1 MGRPSRDAS
10 GSAASE
16 VRSVLEPVVAA
27 LGLDLEDLDV
37 QSSGRRRRV
46 SVVIDRDGGV
56 DLDGI
61 AAASRAVSDALDASD
76 AMGDDPYTLE
86 VTSPGIDRPLT
97 LPRHWR
103 RNIGRRVRV
112 HLAGGSTLEGRV
124 RDVDDDGVLLVV
136 DVKGKPE
143 SMERRTTWSD
153 VVRGEVQVEFRRPQ
167 GTDSPED
174 EFASD
179 DFATDAD
186 DAARDAGGT
195 ARDAGD
201 PARDE
206 EA

>member
-10 GSAASE
+10 DSAGPAGD
-16 VRSVLEPVVAA
+16 VRSVLEPVVVA

-37 QSSGRRRRV
+37 QASGRRRRV

-103 RNIGRRVRV
+103 RNIGRRVRM
-112 HLAGGSTLEGRV
+112 HLADGSAIDGRV
-124 RDVDDDGVLLVV
+124 REVDDDGVLVSA

-143 SMERRTTWSD
+143 SAERRTPWSD

-167 GTDSPED
+167 GTESESDDSATDSPGS
-174 EFASD
+174 AM
-179 DFATDAD
+179 
-186 DAARDAGGT
+186 
-195 ARDAGD
+195 
-201 PARDE
+201 DE

>member
-1 MGRPSRDAS
+1 MGSPSRGAS
-10 GSAASE
+10 SNSAGD

-37 QSSGRRRRV
+37 QASGRRRRV
-46 SVVIDRDGGV
+46 SVVIDQDGGV

-103 RNIGRRVRV
+103 RNIGRRVRL
-112 HLAGGSTLEGRV
+112 HLADGSTLDGRV
-124 RDVDDDGVLLVV
+124 REVDDDGVLVAV

-143 SMERRTTWSD
+143 SAERRSPWSD

-167 GTDSPED
+167 DTESKED
-174 EFASD
+174 ESTED
-179 DFATDAD
+179 ESAD
-186 DAARDAGGT
+186 DSDESAEV
-195 ARDAGD
+195 
-201 PARDE
+201 E

>member
-1 MGRPSRDAS
+1 MGRPSRGSSDSAS
-10 GSAASE
+10 GAASE

-37 QSSGRRRRV
+37 QASGRRRRV

-61 AAASRAVSDALDASD
+61 AAASRAVSDAVDASD

-86 VTSPGIDRPLT
+86 VTSPGVDRPLT
-97 LPRHWR
+97 LPRHWH

-112 HLAGGSTLEGRV
+112 HLANGSTLEGRV
-124 RDVDDDGVLLVV
+124 REVDDGGVLLAV

-143 SMERRTTWSD
+143 STERRTPWSD
-153 VVRGEVQVEFRRPQ
+153 VVRGEVQVEFRRAQ
-167 GTDSPED
+167 GTDATED
-174 EFASD
+174 ESVSD
-179 DFATDAD
+179 GLAGDAD
-186 DAARDAGGT
+186 DT
-195 ARDAGD
+195 
-201 PARDE
+201 ARDE

>member
-1 MGRPSRDAS
+1 MGRPSRGAS
-10 GSAASE
+10 DGAGSGGD
-16 VRSVLEPVVAA
+16 VRALLEPVVTA

-37 QSSGRRRRV
+37 QASGRRRRV

-86 VTSPGIDRPLT
+86 VTSPGVDRPLT

-112 HLAGGSTLEGRV
+112 HLADGSTLHGRI
-124 RDVDDDGVLLVV
+124 REVDDDGVLVAV

-143 SMERRTTWSD
+143 SMERRTPWAE
-153 VVRGEVQVEFRRPQ
+153 VARGEVQVEFRRPQ
-167 GTDSPED
+167 DSE
-174 EFASD
+174 S
-179 DFATDAD
+179 
-186 DAARDAGGT
+186 
-195 ARDAGD
+195 AGD
-201 PARDE
+201 SDESVSESDESDSDE

>member
-1 MGRPSRDAS
+1 MGRPSRGVSDGTGS
-10 GSAASE
+10 GGD
-16 VRSVLEPVVAA
+16 VRALVEPVVTA

-37 QSSGRRRRV
+37 QASGRRRRV

-97 LPRHWR
+97 LTRHWR

-112 HLAGGSTLEGRV
+112 HLADGATLDGRI
-124 RDVDDDGVLLVV
+124 REVDDDSVLVAV

-143 SMERRTTWSD
+143 STERRIPWTD
-153 VVRGEVQVEFRRPQ
+153 AVRGDVQVEFRRPQ
-167 GTDSPED
+167 DAEPAPDNS
-174 EFASD
+174 
-179 DFATDAD
+179 ATDD
-186 DAARDAGGT
+186 SIT
-195 ARDAGD
+195 
-201 PARDE
+201 DE

>member
-1 MGRPSRDAS
+1 MGRPSRGASSDAS
-10 GSAASE
+10 GD
-16 VRSVLEPVVAA
+16 VRFVLEPVVAA

-37 QSSGRRRRV
+37 QASGRRRRV

-76 AMGDDPYTLE
+76 VMGDDSYTLE
-86 VTSPGIDRPLT
+86 VTSPGVDRPLT

-103 RNIGRRVRV
+103 RNIGRRVRAYLV
-112 HLAGGSTLEGRV
+112 NGSTLEGRV
-124 RDVDDDGVLLVV
+124 REVDVDAVLLAV

-143 SMERRTTWSD
+143 STERRTPWSD

-167 GTDSPED
+167 GIDATED
-174 EFASD
+174 ESVSD
-179 DFATDAD
+179 GFATDAD
-186 DAARDAGGT
+186 DT
-195 ARDAGD
+195 ARDAD
-201 PARDE
+201 DTARDE

>member
-1 MGRPSRDAS
+1 MGRPSRGAS
-10 GSAASE
+10 DGTGSGGD
-16 VRSVLEPVVAA
+16 VRALVEPVVTA

-37 QSSGRRRRV
+37 QASGRRRRV

-86 VTSPGIDRPLT
+86 VTSPGVDRPLT

-103 RNIGRRVRV
+103 RNMGRRVRV
-112 HLAGGSTLEGRV
+112 HLADGSALDGRIREV
-124 RDVDDDGVLLVV
+124 YDDGVLVAV

-143 SMERRTTWSD
+143 SMERRTPWAE

-167 GTDSPED
+167 GTDS
-174 EFASD
+174 
-179 DFATDAD
+179 
-186 DAARDAGGT
+186 
-195 ARDAGD
+195 AGD
-201 PARDE
+201 SDESESDSDETAGDSDESDSDE

>member
-1 MGRPSRDAS
+1 MGRPSRGVSDGTGS
-10 GSAASE
+10 GGD
-16 VRSVLEPVVAA
+16 VRALVEPVVTA

-37 QSSGRRRRV
+37 QASGRRRRV

-86 VTSPGIDRPLT
+86 VTSPGVDRPLT

-103 RNIGRRVRV
+103 RNMGRRVRV
-112 HLAGGSTLEGRV
+112 HLADGSTVDGRI
-124 RDVDDDGVLLVV
+124 REVDDDGVLVAV

-143 SMERRTTWSD
+143 SMERRTPWAE
-153 VVRGEVQVEFRRPQ
+153 VVRGEVQVEFRRSQ
-167 GTDSPED
+167 GTDS
-174 EFASD
+174 
-179 DFATDAD
+179 
-186 DAARDAGGT
+186 
-195 ARDAGD
+195 AGD
-201 PARDE
+201 SDESDSDSDESDSDSGESDSDSDESSSEE

>member
-10 GSAASE
+10 ASFDSASADSASAASQ
-16 VRSVLEPVVAA
+16 VRSVLEPVVTV

-37 QSSGRRRRV
+37 QASGRRRRV

-86 VTSPGIDRPLT
+86 VTSPGVDRPLT

-103 RNIGRRVRV
+103 RNMGRRVRV
-112 HLAGGSTLEGRV
+112 HLADGSSLDGRI
-124 RDVDDDGVLLVV
+124 REVDDDGVLLAV

-143 SMERRTTWSD
+143 STERRTPWSE

-167 GTDSPED
+167 AAADPPE
-174 EFASD
+174 EL
-179 DFATDAD
+179 DFNGPAT
-186 DAARDAGGT
+186 
-195 ARDAGD
+195 
-201 PARDE
+201 DE

>member
-1 MGRPSRDAS
+1 MGRPSRGSSDSAS
-10 GSAASE
+10 GAASE

-37 QSSGRRRRV
+37 QASGRRRRV

-86 VTSPGIDRPLT
+86 VTSPGVDRPLT

-103 RNIGRRVRV
+103 RNMGRRVRV
-112 HLAGGSTLEGRV
+112 HLADGSTLDGRI
-124 RDVDDDGVLLVV
+124 REVDDDGVLVAV

-143 SMERRTTWSD
+143 SMERRTPWAE

-167 GTDSPED
+167 DTES
-174 EFASD
+174 
-179 DFATDAD
+179 
-186 DAARDAGGT
+186 
-195 ARDAGD
+195 AGD
-201 PARDE
+201 SDESESDSDETAGDSDESDSDE

>member
-1 MGRPSRDAS
+1 MGRPSRDSSA
-10 GSAASE
+10 SAASE

-37 QSSGRRRRV
+37 QASGRRRRV

-61 AAASRAVSDALDASD
+61 AAVSRAVSDALDASD

-112 HLAGGSTLEGRV
+112 HLANGSTLEGRV
-124 RDVDDDGVLLVV
+124 REVDDDGVLLTV

-143 SMERRTTWSD
+143 STERRTPWSD

-167 GTDSPED
+167 DAESTGD
-174 EFASD
+174 ESESD

-186 DAARDAGGT
+186 DT
-195 ARDAGD
+195 A
-201 PARDE
+201 ARDE